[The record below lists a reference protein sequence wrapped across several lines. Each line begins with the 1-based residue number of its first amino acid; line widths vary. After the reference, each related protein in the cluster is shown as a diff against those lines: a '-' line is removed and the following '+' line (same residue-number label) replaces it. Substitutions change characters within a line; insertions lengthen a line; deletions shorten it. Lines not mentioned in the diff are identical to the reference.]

1 MCSWWC
7 AEELG
12 LGGDAFLDKIA
23 DESVAAT
30 EEEVAEFLAK
40 AEHPA
45 IEMDPMF

>member
-1 MCSWWC
+1 MW
-7 AEELG
+7 
-12 LGGDAFLDKIA
+12 IA
-23 DESVAAT
+23 WAISSLPVPLSPRINTVESVAAT